1 MASTH
6 LTNKDICCSKEKR
19 RIRKEIKL
27 CDEHNIDKKGRH
39 ACRRE
44 VAAES
49 GERSKLCVARDKI
62 NNLANHPIPGSS
74 PAFSNHF

>member
-1 MASTH
+1 MAPSH

-19 RIRKEIKL
+19 RIRKENKL
-27 CDEHNIDKKGRH
+27 CDEYNIDKKGRH

-49 GERSKLCVARDKI
+49 GERSKLFVARDIVFDDSCELGCLI
-62 NNLANHPIPGSS
+62 NI
-74 PAFSNHF
+74 